1 MRARTIALAAALG
14 AALAGGFARAA
25 EGPALPKIDWSFE
38 RVLGTFDPAARQRG
52 FQVYQ
57 NVCSACHA
65 LGLLHYRD
73 LAEIGYD
80 AEQVK
85 AFAAATEADDGP
97 NDEGEMFKRPGR
109 AADKLNVSYGAISGS
124 MAQTWL
130 AKGAKLFD
138 KYGLDVN
145 LVYISGGPRSIMA
158 LIGRTRC
165 QK

>member
-1 MRARTIALAAALG
+1 MAPG
-14 AALAGGFARAA
+14 AEPRFVSTSAVAGRKKEEYLKEPVTYANMCKG
-25 EGPALPKIDWSFE
+25 S
-38 RVLGTFDPAARQRG
+38 FDPAARQRG